1 MLKTIII
8 DLNIIGLREII
19 IKPYGCDKMYMDKH
33 WIEEKLYQL
42 IDQSNERKIN
52 HRGFPFILFGS
63 TYLFCDKNG
72 RTYYLICLQFQL
84 GFLILTRLEV

>member
-19 IKPYGCDKMYMDKH
+19 VKPYGCDKMHMDKH